1 MIRPTRR
8 RLLLAGGVLPL
19 ALRGAAAQA
28 QDWPNRPVTVVV
40 PWAAGGS
47 TDVMVRVILQRMST
61 DLGQP
66 FVVDN
71 RAGATGTV
79 GHAWVA
85 RQRPDGYTL
94 LAATNSTYA
103 IAPHLYASLPYDN
116 EHAFTPITQLAT
128 NPQMLCVHP
137 SVPVRNF
144 AEFLAYVRARPGE
157 LPFGTS
163 GIGGTSHLATEL
175 LMAMT
180 GLQMLHV
187 PYRGGG
193 PAAQA
198 IVAGETKV
206 TFVDVITAVPF
217 LRGGQLRAL
226 AVSTTERSPLVP
238 EVPTIAEAGL
248 PGYQSSTDF
257 ALLAPAGMPDPLVR
271 RIHAT
276 TVAALRSQEVTEKL
290 LQQGMTPVGSTP
302 EEFVAYQR
310 REIAKWGEII
320 RARNIRAPQ

>member
-1 MIRPTRR
+1 MPIRPTRR
-8 RLLLAGGVLPL
+8 SVLLGTGALPF
-19 ALRGAAAQA
+19 ATRRAAAQA

-47 TDVMVRVILQRMST
+47 TDVMVRVVLHRMSA

-116 EHAFTPITQLAT
+116 ERAFTPITQLAT

-144 AEFLAYVRARPGE
+144 AEFLAYARARPGE
-157 LPFGTS
+157 IPFGTS

-180 GLQMLHV
+180 GIQMLHV

-238 EVPTIAEAGL
+238 DVPTIAEAGV
-248 PGYQSSTDF
+248 PSYQSVGWGGM
-257 ALLAPAGMPDPLVR
+257 LAPRGTPSATMARLMDKLAAIMALAAVQQQLVKIGVEPSVLLGAEFEQFMR
-271 RIHAT
+271 EDLERFGI
-276 TVAALRSQEVTEKL
+276 AA
-290 LQQGMTPVGSTP
+290 
-302 EEFVAYQR
+302 
-310 REIAKWGEII
+310 
-320 RARNIRAPQ
+320 RAANLKPN